1 MKVLPSRTSE
11 IRTECE
17 CLRTTNCRNFVENN
31 VFIRPGSHF
40 ECLSSGYSRGWN
52 KANKAL

>member
-1 MKVLPSRTSE
+1 MKVLSSRTSE